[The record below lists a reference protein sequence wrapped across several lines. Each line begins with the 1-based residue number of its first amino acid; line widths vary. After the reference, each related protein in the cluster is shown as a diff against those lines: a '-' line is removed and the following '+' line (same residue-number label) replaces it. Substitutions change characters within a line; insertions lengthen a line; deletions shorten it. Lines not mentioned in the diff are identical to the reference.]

1 MNFKK
6 INLILSLF
14 MISGFIISGCDMD
27 SGHFSGTDVANDIE
41 ITWELLGNDLNGQNR
56 YKAAFTITNNGELT
70 LGNSNWS
77 IYFNFRHNYL
87 YGTATGGANIRF
99 INGNFFELS
108 PTDEFE
114 LAPGETVTIEYE
126 GNGRII
132 KNDRAPSGLYIVF
145 TDRDGNEEIAVINN
159 YSVNPVTPEQAGPDV
174 PDAESR
180 YFDNKHQTLWDS
192 SDFIRIVPEPLEMV
206 VADEHVALNE
216 TFRIFYEEGL
226 HFEADY
232 LGKFLMQLTGDEPDI
247 ELNDD
252 SGPGIISLKTDPQSV
267 NSISEESYQL
277 DISGDHGISIRGN
290 GNQGVFYGI
299 QSLLNLVPPEAFRE
313 PVESLSLP
321 IASVTDTP
329 RFPYRGM
336 HLDVSR
342 NFSSKESVIKLL
354 DIMAFY
360 KLNKLH
366 FHLTDD
372 EGWRLQIDGLPE
384 LTDVGAFR
392 GHTLDDSE
400 HLHPSYG
407 SGPSPDPNFLY
418 GSGYYTREDYME
430 IIQYAHERHI
440 EVIPEFDVP
449 GHARAAKRAMD
460 ARYTRL
466 MDEGRAEEAMEFLLL
481 DPEDQSE
488 YRSIQ
493 NYHDNVINVCI
504 ESAYRFY
511 EVVIDDVIAMHEE
524 AGVPLNT
531 IHMGGDEV
539 PSGVW
544 EQSPA
549 CERLIAESDQVDS
562 HEDLMDYYL
571 SRLQEIHTERDVNI
585 AGWQEIGIFSDEDGE
600 HQAKPEF
607 AGQNMIIYSWD
618 NFRTI
623 NLDIGNKMANAGYP
637 VVLSN
642 STNLYLELAYE
653 NDPAEPGDYFAGFV
667 STQKVFEFKPFNFLA
682 DIDYSGDRTLEPLE
696 PGARENILGMQGHL
710 WSEPIIGPDSL
721 EYFYA
726 PEILALAE
734 RAWVS
739 QPEWEMMDDKS
750 QRQNLLMDDWNRFA
764 NALGQVELPRM
775 DYLFGG
781 YNYRLPPPGAVI
793 RNGVLYANSAFP
805 GLEIRYTTDGSYPD
819 WNSDLYHDPVAVEG
833 TVKLRTFDTN
843 GRGSRVTVIE
853 SL

>member
-6 INLILSLF
+6 INLVSGLF
-14 MISGFIISGCDMD
+14 IISVFIISGCDTD
-27 SGHFSGTDVANDIE
+27 TGYLSGTDAANDIE
-41 ITWELLGNDLNGQNR
+41 ITWELLGNDINGQNR
-56 YKAAFTITNNGELT
+56 YKAAFTLTNNGEIA
-70 LGNSNWS
+70 LGNRNWS
-77 IYFNFRHNYL
+77 MYFNFRHNYL

-108 PTDEFE
+108 PSEEFE

-132 KNDRAPSGLYIVF
+132 KNDRAPSGLYFVF
-145 TDRDGNEEIAVINN
+145 TDGDENEEIALVNN
-159 YSVNPVTPEQAGPDV
+159 YFVKPITSEQTGPDV

-180 YFDNKHQTLWDS
+180 YLDNEHLTLLDS
-192 SDFIRIVPEPLEMV
+192 AELIRIVPEPLEMV
-206 VADEHVALNE
+206 VADEQVPLHE
-216 TFRIFYEEGL
+216 TFRIVYENGL
-226 HFEADY
+226 QNEAEY
-232 LGKFLMQLTGDEPDI
+232 LGIFLLQLTGHEPDI
-247 ELNDD
+247 ELNQDT
-252 SGPGIISLKTDPQSV
+252 GPGIISLRMDSQTV
-267 NSISEESYQL
+267 NSISEEAYRL
-277 DISGDHGISIRGN
+277 DISEGNGISIRGN
-290 GNQGVFYGI
+290 GVQGVFYGI
-299 QSLLNLVPPEAFRE
+299 QSLLSLVPPEAFRE
-313 PVESLSLP
+313 PEESISLP
-321 IASVTDTP
+321 AISITDSP

-342 NFSSKESVIKLL
+342 NFSSKETVFKLL

-392 GHTLDDSE
+392 GHTLDDAE

-407 SGPSPDPNFLY
+407 SGPFPDPDFLY
-418 GSGYYTREDYME
+418 GSGYYTRDDYID

-460 ARYTRL
+460 ARYSRL
-466 MDEGRAEEAMEFLLL
+466 MDEGRDEEALEFLLL

-493 NYHDNVINVCI
+493 NYHDNVINVCQ

-544 EQSPA
+544 ERSPA
-549 CERLIAESDQVDS
+549 CERLINENDQVDS
-562 HEDLMDYYL
+562 HVDLMDYYL
-571 SRLQEIHTERDVNI
+571 SRLQEIHTERDINI
-585 AGWQEIGIFSDEDGE
+585 AGWQEIGIITDEDGE

-682 DIDYSGDRTLEPLE
+682 DIDYTGDRELEPLE
-696 PGARENILGMQGHL
+696 HGARENILGMQGHL

-734 RAWVS
+734 RAWAA
-739 QPEWEMMDDKS
+739 QPEWEMMDDES
-750 QRQNLLMDDWNRFA
+750 QRESALTEDWNRFA
-764 NALGQVELPRM
+764 NVSGQVE
-775 DYLFGG
+775 
-781 YNYRLPPPGAVI
+781 
-793 RNGVLYANSAFP
+793 
-805 GLEIRYTTDGSYPD
+805 
-819 WNSDLYHDPVAVEG
+819 
-833 TVKLRTFDTN
+833 
-843 GRGSRVTVIE
+843 
-853 SL
+853 

>member
-6 INLILSLF
+6 INLVSGLF
-14 MISGFIISGCDMD
+14 IISVFIISGCDTD
-27 SGHFSGTDVANDIE
+27 TGYLSGTDAANDIE
-41 ITWELLGNDLNGQNR
+41 ITWELLGNDINGQNR
-56 YKAAFTITNNGELT
+56 YKAAFTLTNNGEIA
-70 LGNSNWS
+70 LGNRNWS
-77 IYFNFRHNYL
+77 MYFNFRHNYL

-108 PTDEFE
+108 PSEEFE

-132 KNDRAPSGLYIVF
+132 KNDRAPSGLYFVF
-145 TDRDGNEEIAVINN
+145 TDGDENEEIALVNN
-159 YSVNPVTPEQAGPDV
+159 YFVKPITSEQAGPDV

-180 YFDNKHQTLWDS
+180 YLDNEHLTLLDS
-192 SDFIRIVPEPLEMV
+192 AELIRIVPEPLEMV
-206 VADEHVALNE
+206 VADEQVPLHE
-216 TFRIFYEEGL
+216 TFRIVYENGL
-226 HFEADY
+226 QNEAEY
-232 LGKFLMQLTGDEPDI
+232 LGIFLLQLTGHEPDI
-247 ELNDD
+247 ELNQDT
-252 SGPGIISLKTDPQSV
+252 GPGIISLRMDSQTV
-267 NSISEESYQL
+267 NSISEEAYRL
-277 DISGDHGISIRGN
+277 DISEGNGISIRGN
-290 GNQGVFYGI
+290 GVQGVFYGI
-299 QSLLNLVPPEAFRE
+299 QSLLSLVPPEAFRE
-313 PVESLSLP
+313 PEESISLP
-321 IASVTDTP
+321 AISITDSP

-342 NFSSKESVIKLL
+342 NFSSKETVFKLL

-392 GHTLDDSE
+392 GHTLDDAE

-407 SGPSPDPNFLY
+407 SGPFPDPDFLY
-418 GSGYYTREDYME
+418 GSGYYTRDDYID

-460 ARYTRL
+460 ARYSRL
-466 MDEGRAEEAMEFLLL
+466 MDEGRDEEALEFLLL

-493 NYHDNVINVCI
+493 NYHDNVINVCQ

-544 EQSPA
+544 ERSPA
-549 CERLIAESDQVDS
+549 CERLINENDQVDS
-562 HEDLMDYYL
+562 HVDLMDYYL
-571 SRLQEIHTERDVNI
+571 SRLQEIHTERDINI
-585 AGWQEIGIFSDEDGE
+585 AGWQEIGIITDEDGE

-682 DIDYSGDRTLEPLE
+682 DIDYTGDRELEPLE
-696 PGARENILGMQGHL
+696 HGARENILGMQGHL

-734 RAWVS
+734 RAWAA
-739 QPEWEMMDDKS
+739 QPEWEMMDDES
-750 QRQNLLMDDWNRFA
+750 QRESALTEDWNRFA
-764 NALGQVELPRM
+764 NVSGQVELPRM

-793 RNGVLYANSAFP
+793 RDGVLHANSVFP
-805 GLEIRYTTDGSYPD
+805 GLEIRYTTDGSNPNR
-819 WNSDLYHDPVAVEG
+819 NSELYHDPVRVEG
-833 TVKLRTFDTN
+833 TVLLRTFNTN
-843 GRGSRVTVIE
+843 GRGSRVSVAE
-853 SL
+853 YP

>member
-6 INLILSLF
+6 INLVSGLF
-14 MISGFIISGCDMD
+14 IISVFIISGCDTD
-27 SGHFSGTDVANDIE
+27 TGYLSGTDAANDIE
-41 ITWELLGNDLNGQNR
+41 ITWELLENDINGQNR
-56 YKAAFTITNNGELT
+56 YKAAFTLTNNGEIA
-70 LGNSNWS
+70 LGNRNWS
-77 IYFNFRHNYL
+77 MYFNFRHNYL

-108 PTDEFE
+108 PSEEFE

-132 KNDRAPSGLYIVF
+132 KNDRAPSGLYFVF
-145 TDRDGNEEIAVINN
+145 TDGDENEEIALVNN
-159 YSVNPVTPEQAGPDV
+159 YFVKPITSEQAGPDV

-180 YFDNKHQTLWDS
+180 YLDNEHLTLLDS
-192 SDFIRIVPEPLEMV
+192 AELIRIVPEPLEMV
-206 VADEHVALNE
+206 VADEQVPLHE
-216 TFRIFYEEGL
+216 TFRIVYENGL
-226 HFEADY
+226 QNEAEY
-232 LGKFLMQLTGDEPDI
+232 LGIFLLQLTGHEPDI
-247 ELNDD
+247 ELNQDT
-252 SGPGIISLKTDPQSV
+252 GPGIISLRMDSQTV
-267 NSISEESYQL
+267 NSISEEAYRL
-277 DISGDHGISIRGN
+277 DISEGNGISIRGN
-290 GNQGVFYGI
+290 GVQGVFYGI
-299 QSLLNLVPPEAFRE
+299 QSLLSLVPPEAFRE
-313 PVESLSLP
+313 PEESISLP
-321 IASVTDTP
+321 AISITDSP

-342 NFSSKESVIKLL
+342 NFSSKETVFKLL

-392 GHTLDDSE
+392 GHTLDDAE

-407 SGPSPDPNFLY
+407 SGPFPDPDFLY
-418 GSGYYTREDYME
+418 GSGYYTRDDYID

-460 ARYTRL
+460 ARYSRL
-466 MDEGRAEEAMEFLLL
+466 MDEGRDEEALEFLLL

-493 NYHDNVINVCI
+493 NYHDNVINVCQ

-544 EQSPA
+544 ERSPA
-549 CERLIAESDQVDS
+549 CERLINENDQVDS
-562 HEDLMDYYL
+562 HVDLMDYYL
-571 SRLQEIHTERDVNI
+571 SRLQEIHTERDINI
-585 AGWQEIGIFSDEDGE
+585 AGWQEIGIITDEDGE

-682 DIDYSGDRTLEPLE
+682 DIDYTGDRELEPLE
-696 PGARENILGMQGHL
+696 HGARENILGMQGHL

-734 RAWVS
+734 RAWAA
-739 QPEWEMMDDKS
+739 QPEWEMMDDES
-750 QRQNLLMDDWNRFA
+750 QRESALTEDWNRFA
-764 NALGQVELPRM
+764 NVSGQVELPRM

-793 RNGVLYANSAFP
+793 RDGVLHANSVFP
-805 GLEIRYTTDGSYPD
+805 GLEIRYTTDGSNPNR
-819 WNSDLYHDPVAVEG
+819 NSELYHDPVRVEG
-833 TVKLRTFDTN
+833 TVLLRTFNTN
-843 GRGSRVTVIE
+843 GRGSRVSVAE
-853 SL
+853 YP

>member
-6 INLILSLF
+6 YILISVLMILSAL
-14 MISGFIISGCDMD
+14 IIVSCDRDMEYTVGD
-27 SGHFSGTDVANDIE
+27 DAANDIE
-41 ITWELLGNDLNGQNR
+41 ITWELLGNDMNGQNR
-56 YKAAFTITNNGELT
+56 YKAAFTFTNNGEKE

-77 IYFNFRHNYL
+77 MYFNFRHNYL
-87 YGTATGGANIRF
+87 YGTTTGGADIRF

-108 PTDEFE
+108 PDDEFG

-132 KNDRAPSGLYIVF
+132 KNDRAPSGLYFVF
-145 TDRDGNEEIAVINN
+145 TDSDGSDEIVLINN
-159 YSVNPVTPEQAGPDV
+159 YTVKPITPEQAGPDV
-174 PDAESR
+174 PDPESR
-180 YFDNKHQTLWDS
+180 YLDNEHLTLLDS
-192 SDFIRIVPEPLEMV
+192 ADLIRIVPEPMEMV
-206 VADEHVALNE
+206 VTGEQVSLNE
-216 TFRIFYEEGL
+216 TFRIVYENGL
-226 HFEADY
+226 QSEAEF
-232 LGKFLMQLTGDEPDI
+232 LGNFLNQLTGNEPDI
-247 ELNDD
+247 ELGDD
-252 SGPGIISLKTDPQSV
+252 TGPDIISLKTDPETV
-267 NSISEESYQL
+267 NSLSKEAYRF
-277 DISGDHGISIRGN
+277 DISDSNGISIRGN
-290 GNQGVFYGI
+290 GVQGVFYGI
-299 QSLLNLVPPEAFRE
+299 QSLLSLFPPEAYRD
-313 PVESLSLP
+313 PLESISLP
-321 IASVTDTP
+321 ALSVTDTP
-329 RFPYRGM
+329 RFTYRGM

-342 NFSSKESVIKLL
+342 NFSSKETVFKLL

-372 EGWRLQIDGLPE
+372 EGWRLEIAGLPE

-407 SGPSPDPNFLY
+407 SGPFPDPNFLY

-466 MDEGRAEEAMEFLLL
+466 MDEGRDEEALEFLLL

-571 SRLQEIHTERDVNI
+571 ARLQEIHTERDVNI

-623 NLDIGNKMANAGYP
+623 NLEIGNKMANAGYP

-696 PGARENILGMQGHL
+696 PGAREKILGMQGHL

-734 RAWVS
+734 RSWAS
-739 QPEWEMMDDKS
+739 QPEWEMMDDES
-750 QRQNLLMDDWNRFA
+750 QRQNLLMEDWNRFA

-775 DYLFGG
+775 DHLFGG

-793 RNGVLYANSAFP
+793 RDGVLHANSAFP
-805 GLEIRYTTDGSYPD
+805 GLEIRYTTDGSDPD
-819 WNSDLYHDPVAVEG
+819 RSSELFREAVSVDG
-833 TVKLRTFDTN
+833 TVKLRTFNTN
-843 GRGSRVTVIE
+843 GRGSRVTVVE

>member
-6 INLILSLF
+6 INLVSGLF
-14 MISGFIISGCDMD
+14 IISVFIISGCDTD
-27 SGHFSGTDVANDIE
+27 TGYLSGTDAANDIE
-41 ITWELLGNDLNGQNR
+41 ITWELLGNDINGQNR
-56 YKAAFTITNNGELT
+56 YKAAFTLTNNGEIA
-70 LGNSNWS
+70 LGNRNWS
-77 IYFNFRHNYL
+77 MYFNFRHNYL

-108 PTDEFE
+108 PSEEFE

-132 KNDRAPSGLYIVF
+132 KNDRAPSGLYFVF
-145 TDRDGNEEIAVINN
+145 TDGDENEEIALVNN
-159 YSVNPVTPEQAGPDV
+159 YFVKPITSEQTGPDV

-180 YFDNKHQTLWDS
+180 YLDNEHLTLLDS
-192 SDFIRIVPEPLEMV
+192 AELIRIVPEPLEMV
-206 VADEHVALNE
+206 VADEQVPLHE
-216 TFRIFYEEGL
+216 TFRIVYENGL
-226 HFEADY
+226 QNEAEY
-232 LGKFLMQLTGDEPDI
+232 LGIFLLQLTGHEPDI
-247 ELNDD
+247 ELNQDT
-252 SGPGIISLKTDPQSV
+252 GPGIISLRMDSQTV
-267 NSISEESYQL
+267 NSISEEAYRL
-277 DISGDHGISIRGN
+277 DISEGNGISIRGN
-290 GNQGVFYGI
+290 GVQGVFYGI
-299 QSLLNLVPPEAFRE
+299 QSLLSLVPPEAFRE
-313 PVESLSLP
+313 PEESISLP
-321 IASVTDTP
+321 AISITDSP

-342 NFSSKESVIKLL
+342 NFSSKETVFKLL

-392 GHTLDDSE
+392 GHTLDDAE

-407 SGPSPDPNFLY
+407 SGPFPDPDFLY
-418 GSGYYTREDYME
+418 GSGYYTRDDYID

-460 ARYTRL
+460 ARYSRL
-466 MDEGRAEEAMEFLLL
+466 MDEGRDEEALEFLLL

-493 NYHDNVINVCI
+493 NYHDNVINVCQ

-544 EQSPA
+544 ERSPA
-549 CERLIAESDQVDS
+549 CERLINENDQVDS
-562 HEDLMDYYL
+562 HVDLMDYYL
-571 SRLQEIHTERDVNI
+571 SRLQEIHTERDINI
-585 AGWQEIGIFSDEDGE
+585 AGWQEIGIITDEDGE

-682 DIDYSGDRTLEPLE
+682 DIDYTGDRELEPLE
-696 PGARENILGMQGHL
+696 HGARENILGMQGHL

-734 RAWVS
+734 RAWAA
-739 QPEWEMMDDKS
+739 QPEWEMMDDES
-750 QRQNLLMDDWNRFA
+750 QRESALTEDWNRFA
-764 NALGQVELPRM
+764 NVSGQVELPRM

-793 RNGVLYANSAFP
+793 RDGVLHANSVFP
-805 GLEIRYTTDGSYPD
+805 GLEIRYTTDGSNPNR
-819 WNSDLYHDPVAVEG
+819 NSELYHDPVRVEG
-833 TVKLRTFDTN
+833 TVLLRTFNTN
-843 GRGSRVTVIE
+843 GRGSRVSVAE
-853 SL
+853 YP